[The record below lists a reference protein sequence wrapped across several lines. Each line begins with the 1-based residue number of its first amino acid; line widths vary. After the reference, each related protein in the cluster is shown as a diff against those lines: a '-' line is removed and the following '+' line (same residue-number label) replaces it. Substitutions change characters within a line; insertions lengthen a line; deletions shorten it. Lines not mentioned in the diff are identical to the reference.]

1 LWARPACGVKEHLR
15 LLEVTPVEFIV
26 QVPPSATGAIPSQ
39 IRYALD
45 LAAAT
50 SGHVTALVYEIDVL
64 AAEEEDEGEPDL
76 AGEPS
81 PAQIATRD
89 RLQMMA
95 HDAGVAIEIVTGRN
109 YSFTIGETLADYAR
123 LSDLAILG
131 VDGALTFPHR
141 HLAEN
146 VLFEAGRPLLLV
158 PSQANFALERVV
170 VAWDASRAA
179 SRAMHAAIALMQKAG
194 EVIVVSIGGDK
205 ELRTGRSGAE
215 LCHRL
220 ARRGVSAE
228 FHFAER
234 GGRSIGD
241 AFNDICGELR
251 ADMLVMGAQRHS
263 RLRDLIY
270 GSATHALFDRG
281 PTLPVLLAN

>member
-1 LWARPACGVKEHLR
+1 
-15 LLEVTPVEFIV
+15 VEFTV
-26 QVPPSATGAIPSQ
+26 QVPPSASGEIPSPV
-39 IRYALD
+39 RYAVD
-45 LAAAT
+45 MTATT
-50 SGHVTALVYEIDVL
+50 SGHLTALVYEIDVL
-64 AAEEEDEGEPDL
+64 AAEEEDEAEPSPS
-76 AGEPS
+76 GEPS
-81 PAQIATRD
+81 GAQIATRD
-89 RLQMMA
+89 HLLELA
-95 HDAGVAIEIVTGRN
+95 KNAGVAVEIVTGRN

-123 LSDLAILG
+123 LSDITILG
-131 VDGALTFPHR
+131 VDGALAFPHR

-158 PSQANFALERVV
+158 PPQAQFSLDRIV

-179 SRAMHAAIALMQKAG
+179 SRAMHAAMPLMQKAG

-220 ARRGVSAE
+220 SRRGVSAE

-281 PTLPVLLAN
+281 PLLPVLLAN

>member
-1 LWARPACGVKEHLR
+1 M
-15 LLEVTPVEFIV
+15 EFIV
-26 QVPPSATGAIPSQ
+26 QVPPSATGVIPSQ
-39 IRYALD
+39 IRYVLN

-50 SGHVTALVYEIDVL
+50 AAHVTALVYEIDVL
-64 AAEEEDEGEPDL
+64 SAEEEGEVEPGQPEDL
-76 AGEPS
+76 TD
-81 PAQIATRD
+81 AQTATRD
-89 RLQMMA
+89 RLQAMA
-95 HDAGVAIEIVTGRN
+95 ADFGVVIEVVTGRN

-123 LSDLAILG
+123 LGDLTILG
-131 VDGALTFPHR
+131 VEGALAFPHR

-158 PSQANFALERVV
+158 PPQASYALDRIV
-170 VAWDASRAA
+170 VAWDASRAS
-179 SRAMHAAIALMQKAG
+179 SRAMHAAMPLLKQAG
-194 EVIVVSIGGDK
+194 EVIVLSIGGDK

-220 ARRGVSAE
+220 ARRGVTAE
-228 FHFAER
+228 FHLAER

-241 AFNDICGELR
+241 ALNEICAELK

-281 PTLPVLLAN
+281 PNLPVLLAN

>member
-1 LWARPACGVKEHLR
+1 M
-15 LLEVTPVEFIV
+15 PVEFIV

-39 IRYALD
+39 IRYTFD

-50 SGHVTALVYEIDVL
+50 GGHVTALLYEIDVL
-64 AAEEEDEGEPDL
+64 AAEEEDEREPAPSGEL
-76 AGEPS
+76 S
-81 PAQIATRD
+81 RAQIATRD
-89 RLQMMA
+89 ALQKMA
-95 HDAGVAIEIVTGRN
+95 LEAGVAVETVTGRN
-109 YSFTIGETLADYAR
+109 YAFTIGETLADYAR
-123 LSDLAILG
+123 LSDLTILG
-131 VDGALTFPHR
+131 TDGALTFPHR

-158 PSQANFALERVV
+158 PPQARFALDRVIV
-170 VAWDASRAA
+170 GWDASRAA
-179 SRAMHAAIALMQKAG
+179 SRAMHAAMPLLQKAG

-220 ARRGVSAE
+220 ARRGVRAE
-228 FHFAER
+228 FLFAER
-234 GGRSIGD
+234 GGRAIGD
-241 AFNDICGELR
+241 AFNDICGELK

-263 RLRDLIY
+263 RLRDLVY

-281 PTLPVLLAN
+281 PILPVLLAN

>member
-1 LWARPACGVKEHLR
+1 
-15 LLEVTPVEFIV
+15 VEFIV

-39 IRYALD
+39 VRYALD
-45 LAAAT
+45 LASAT
-50 SGHVTALVYEIDVL
+50 GGHVTALVYEIDVL
-64 AAEEEDEGEPDL
+64 AAEEEDEREPGPS
-76 AGEPS
+76 GEPS
-81 PAQIATRD
+81 AAQIATRD

-95 HDAGVAIEIVTGRN
+95 HDAGVAVEIVTGRN

-123 LSDLAILG
+123 LSDLTILG
-131 VDGALTFPHR
+131 VDGALAFPHR

-158 PSQANFALERVV
+158 PSQATFALDRIV

-179 SRAMHAAIALMQKAG
+179 SRAMHAAIPLMQKAND
-194 EVIVVSIGGDK
+194 VIVVSIGGDK

-281 PTLPVLLAN
+281 PILPVLLAN

>member
-1 LWARPACGVKEHLR
+1 M
-15 LLEVTPVEFIV
+15 EFIV
-26 QVPPSATGAIPSQ
+26 QAPPNATGAVSPQ

-50 SGHVTALVYEIDVL
+50 GGHLTALVYEVDVM
-64 AAEEEDEGEPDL
+64 AAEEEDDIDRDL
-76 AGEPS
+76 PGGPS
-81 PAQIATRD
+81 AAQIATRD
-89 RLQMMA
+89 RLRALA
-95 HDAGVAIEIVTGRN
+95 HDAGVPIEVVTGRN

-123 LSDLAILG
+123 LSDMVVLG
-131 VDGALTFPHR
+131 VDGALAFPHR

-158 PSQANFALERVV
+158 PPQAAFALDRVV
-170 VAWDASRAA
+170 VGWDATRAA
-179 SRAMHAAIALMQKAG
+179 SRALHAAVPLLQKAG
-194 EVIVVSIGGDK
+194 RVFVVSIGGDK

-215 LCHRL
+215 LCRRL
-220 ARRGVSAE
+220 ARRGIDAE
-228 FHFAER
+228 FHFVER
-234 GGRSIGD
+234 GARAIGD
-241 AFNDICGELR
+241 AFNEVCGGLK

-281 PTLPVLLAN
+281 PILPVLLAN